1 MLTAS
6 LQLSHLHLSSPE
18 FLMRTVPAFKITA
31 LWKMKHYLMKTL
43 ISTSENVDFYIY
55 MYIYVSHTELSC
67 KLKSDNFYTST
78 LKNMILHP
86 Q

>member
-1 MLTAS
+1 
-6 LQLSHLHLSSPE
+6 
-18 FLMRTVPAFKITA
+18 
-31 LWKMKHYLMKTL
+31 MKTL

-55 MYIYVSHTELSC
+55 VCYNELSC

-78 LKNMILHP
+78 LKNMILQP

>member
-1 MLTAS
+1 
-6 LQLSHLHLSSPE
+6 
-18 FLMRTVPAFKITA
+18 
-31 LWKMKHYLMKTL
+31 MKTL